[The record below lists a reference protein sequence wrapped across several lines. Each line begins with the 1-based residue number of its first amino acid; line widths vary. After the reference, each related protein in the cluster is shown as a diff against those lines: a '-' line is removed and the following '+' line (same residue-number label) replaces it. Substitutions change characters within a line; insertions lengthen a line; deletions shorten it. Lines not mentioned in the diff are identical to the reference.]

1 MLDVGEPY
9 LDNLAR
15 NLYLEANNKL
25 SLSLHLGDVACFN
38 KGKLHKNYE
47 FGRAYQLMRLGGN
60 FAMVLG
66 NTDVRM
72 HDKYSINKMIKM
84 HQDYFGVNAI
94 ESATADKGYYSSSN
108 EDLLLMAGVKE
119 VGIARPGNIKK
130 GPLHS
135 AEAVEK
141 LQNRRSGIEPIIGH
155 IKHKG
160 QMGRSRM
167 KSDKTTLS
175 AGYSSVLGFNLRQI
189 IRYQAGKVEKVA

>member
-1 MLDVGEPY
+1 M
-9 LDNLAR
+9 AR

-25 SLSLHLGDVACFN
+25 SLSLHLNDVACFN

-47 FGRAYQLMRLGGN
+47 FGRAYQIMRLGGN

-66 NTDVRM
+66 KTDVRM
-72 HDKYSINKMIKM
+72 HDKYSIDKIIKM
-84 HQDYFGVNAI
+84 HQDYFGANAI
-94 ESATADKGYYSSSN
+94 ESATTDKGYYSSGN

-130 GPLHS
+130 QPLHS
-135 AEAVEK
+135 AEIVEK

-160 QMGRSRM
+160 QRKCNIFM
-167 KSDKTTLS
+167 
-175 AGYSSVLGFNLRQI
+175 I
-189 IRYQAGKVEKVA
+189 

>member
-1 MLDVGEPY
+1 M
-9 LDNLAR
+9 
-15 NLYLEANNKL
+15 YLEASNKL
-25 SLSLHLGDVACFN
+25 SLSLHLNDVACFN

-72 HDKYSINKMIKM
+72 HDKHSFNKMIKM
-84 HQDYFGVNAI
+84 HQDYFGANTI
-94 ESATADKGYYSSSN
+94 QSATADKGYYSSDN
-108 EDLLLMAGVKE
+108 EDILLMAGVNE

-130 GPLHS
+130 AQLHS
-135 AEAVEK
+135 AETVEK

-189 IRYQAGKVEKVA
+189 IRYQTGKMENVA